1 MRLKL
6 FLLSPLTSLYNLQ
19 LNIDDI
25 KIEEQIKR
33 VITTQLILLPSII
46 VLGVEIVALLSLGNF
61 LFILFIMN
69 KIGDLNKKTINKIKK
84 MSVGGK

>member
-1 MRLKL
+1 MKLKL
-6 FLLSPLTSLYNLQ
+6 FLLSPLTSLYNFQ

-33 VITTQLILLPSII
+33 VITIQLILLPSII

-69 KIGDLNKKTINKIKK
+69 RIGDLNKKTINKIKK
-84 MSVGGK
+84 MSIGGK